1 MQEQFKNQSHLPD
14 MEMRA
19 AASVGD
25 LGVRR
30 GFVDSVRFLLNAS
43 LKASNS
49 DPSTLNWQSSEICH
63 HLREN
68 LALFFKL
75 LGAISQP

>member
-1 MQEQFKNQSHLPD
+1 

-30 GFVDSVRFLLNAS
+30 GFVDSVRFLLNAP
-43 LKASNS
+43 LKAS
-49 DPSTLNWQSSEICH
+49 TVIQI
-63 HLREN
+63 
-68 LALFFKL
+68 F
-75 LGAISQP
+75 

>member
-1 MQEQFKNQSHLPD
+1 

>member
-1 MQEQFKNQSHLPD
+1 MSEAFQRMCGLLIAILQGQFKNQSHLPH

-30 GFVDSVRFLLNAS
+30 GFVDSVRFLLKAL
-43 LKASNS
+43 LKAS
-49 DPSTLNWQSSEICH
+49 TVIQI
-63 HLREN
+63 
-68 LALFFKL
+68 F
-75 LGAISQP
+75 